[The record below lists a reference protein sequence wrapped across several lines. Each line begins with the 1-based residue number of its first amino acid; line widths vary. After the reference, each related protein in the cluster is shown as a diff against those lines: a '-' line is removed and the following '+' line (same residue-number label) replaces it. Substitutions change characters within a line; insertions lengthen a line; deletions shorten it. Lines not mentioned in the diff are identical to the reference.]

1 MSSLCWRGLGAVGED
16 GTPRAALNLDRV
28 RDLRPPRARPATIQI
43 RPAHRGPGHRPGSAA
58 VRGPAQLLPCPALE
72 ISIPGIQITRPHAPR
87 PRTPRRAAAQLL
99 RSSSSGRGAA
109 DPRHVDTRLV
119 PG

>member
-1 MSSLCWRGLGAVGED
+1 MSSLCWLARLGAVGED

-43 RPAHRGPGHRPGSAA
+43 RPAQRGPGHRPGSAA

-87 PRTPRRAAAQLL
+87 PRTPRRAAPP
-99 RSSSSGRGAA
+99 RSSYAPPPAGAA
-109 DPRHVDTRLV
+109 RRILAT
-119 PG
+119 